1 MLKPENMNKIIGEA
15 LKTGY
20 LKIGDE
26 IISVQNA
33 MTDMVNETTKGF
45 ETAKLSL
52 DEYLRSLS
60 DALKMHTQLG
70 EINKNLGLVGVTTY
84 LGNTSIPIPET
95 NKSVSLNITSPLIN
109 IENADSKSVD
119 KIEDIVDNA
128 IGDLVEKL
136 NKEFRV

>member
-1 MLKPENMNKIIGEA
+1 
-15 LKTGY
+15 
-20 LKIGDE
+20 
-26 IISVQNA
+26 
-33 MTDMVNETTKGF
+33 
-45 ETAKLSL
+45 
-52 DEYLRSLS
+52 
-60 DALKMHTQLG
+60 MHTQLG

>member
-1 MLKPENMNKIIGEA
+1 MNENMNKIIGEA

-60 DALKMHTQLG
+60 NALKMHTQLG
-70 EINKNLGLVGVTTY
+70 EINKNLGLVGVATY